1 MMSLFERGGLPQ
13 AEDDKPGTV
22 RVIVRLVGKGSKP
35 IKGNICR
42 SLTANNAKVSEVF
55 EAITGCL
62 FEETEE
68 K

>member
-1 MMSLFERGGLPQ
+1 MMSLFERGGLPK
-13 AEDDKPGTV
+13 AEDDKPGKV
-22 RVIVRLVGKGSKP
+22 RVVIRLVGKGGKP

-42 SLTANNAKVSEVF
+42 NFTAKNAKVSEVF

-62 FEETEE
+62 FGETEE